1 MKVRFFMKI
10 LSFLRQKAIP
20 REKTFKYHKKRSS
33 IKFENI
39 FLSLVKVSMPDPD
52 FSQAF
57 EINDF
62 CLP

>member
-1 MKVRFFMKI
+1 MKVRFFREI

-20 REKTFKYHKKRSS
+20 RGKTSKYHKKRIS
-33 IKFENI
+33 IKIEKI

-57 EINDF
+57 EINHF